1 MVLLI
6 LPLLPYSL
14 FWKEET
20 KWSSKNIFQIH
31 AFVQNPPGFLCHWEQ
46 SPFDGWPVRPHM
58 IWHPASSGTLPLT
71 TLTPWCPLHTSYM
84 GFVLIPEYANLPH
97 SICSCLEHSSTRY
110 LPDFLRFLTSLL
122 KYHLIT
128 KDYCLGLGFPKSRTW
143 NKGLDAGSFGE
154 DWSQGR
160 ESGRKERKLNQGY
173 ISELVD
179 VVSSQSSVWLGPSVD
194 HEECSP

>member
-1 MVLLI
+1 
-6 LPLLPYSL
+6 
-14 FWKEET
+14 
-20 KWSSKNIFQIH
+20 
-31 AFVQNPPGFLCHWEQ
+31 
-46 SPFDGWPVRPHM
+46 
-58 IWHPASSGTLPLT
+58 
-71 TLTPWCPLHTSYM
+71 M
-84 GFVLIPEYANLPH
+84 GFVLIPECANLPH

-110 LPDFLRFLTSLL
+110 LPDFLTFLTSLL

-154 DWSQGR
+154 HWSQGR

-179 VVSSQSSVWLGPSVD
+179 VVGSQSTVWLGPSVD
-194 HEECSP
+194 HEECSPQLSAQTRKRQVGIYHTPFQLVKAYQRECYFPWPSEFMHFRVLKGNKFSRAAKPLKRE